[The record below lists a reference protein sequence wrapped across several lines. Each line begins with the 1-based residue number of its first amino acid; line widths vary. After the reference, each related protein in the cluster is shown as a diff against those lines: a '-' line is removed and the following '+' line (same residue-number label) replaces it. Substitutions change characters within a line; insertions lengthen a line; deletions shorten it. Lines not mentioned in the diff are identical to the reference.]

1 MGSSKHGKEI
11 YDYLMNAKNA
21 KVIALTGSPAINDP
35 FELAVLFN
43 ILRGYIELSYFRI
56 TNVGSEYGNRWEFDQ
71 IVPQLL
77 DTPFVDYLEFNK
89 VNKSLEVHFTIKHY
103 DDRYRGAC
111 DALVQK
117 CSALNIDTKYLEK
130 MNVPLF
136 PVENEGEAF
145 YEYFVDESSEGMK
158 LKNEDIF
165 KRRIL
170 GLVSYYTAK
179 EDIPEKITKD
189 YFRVPMSEYQFKIYE
204 ILREKER
211 KTEKG
216 SNSGATGTGKRKKK
230 RGGTK
235 STFRV
240 FSRQASNFVFPDD
253 VPRPYPD
260 PSFIVSAAD
269 FGKSKK
275 ENTQNLAKMIA
286 TENKADEEG
295 EVEDDYKKR
304 ILDALAKME
313 ERGDV
318 YFRPGPEGLDKLS
331 PKMKAML
338 ENINQ
343 TNGLVFVYSN
353 FRSVEGIEIFSRVLD
368 HNGYAKYGTQNN
380 LPKYAVYS
388 GTEDEAV
395 RTNLLRVF
403 TNPENKYGRDIK
415 IIMATS
421 AGAEGLNLKNIR
433 QVHIM
438 EPYWNQV
445 RIRQVIGRG
454 VRYRSHI
461 ALPVEER
468 NVEVYRYFSTLTRDE
483 MLKTKEKIATDEHI
497 EDISMKKQGIIDEL
511 EQCLKEAAVDCM
523 LNVSYLKEP
532 YNCYTFG
539 KDAKGFAYMPSLK
552 KDLITSYSMVSEKKK
567 VKKEYLTA
575 YYSAINGKL
584 HLKDSKNQFYLYR
597 DPAKIPT
604 TIDIKKIKLF
614 AVDPSDDRVY
624 DYKSTTTGVPLLV
637 GVVNKESQIVKK

>member
-1 MGSSKHGKEI
+1 
-11 YDYLMNAKNA
+11 
-21 KVIALTGSPAINDP
+21 
-35 FELAVLFN
+35 
-43 ILRGYIELSYFRI
+43 
-56 TNVGSEYGNRWEFDQ
+56 
-71 IVPQLL
+71 
-77 DTPFVDYLEFNK
+77 
-89 VNKSLEVHFTIKHY
+89 
-103 DDRYRGAC
+103 
-111 DALVQK
+111 
-117 CSALNIDTKYLEK
+117 
-130 MNVPLF
+130 
-136 PVENEGEAF
+136 
-145 YEYFVDESSEGMK
+145 
-158 LKNEDIF
+158 
-165 KRRIL
+165 
-170 GLVSYYTAK
+170 
-179 EDIPEKITKD
+179 
-189 YFRVPMSEYQFKIYE
+189 MSDYQFSIYE
-204 ILREKER
+204 VLREKER

-216 SNSGATGTGKRKKK
+216 SNAGTGTGKRKKK

-240 FSRQASNFVFPDD
+240 FSRQASNFVFPED

-260 PSFIVSAAD
+260 PSFVVSAAD
-269 FGKSKK
+269 FGKKNK
-275 ENTQNLAKMIA
+275 DNTKNLAKMIA

-304 ILDALAKME
+304 IIDALAKLE

-318 YFRPGPEGLDKLS
+318 YFRAGPDGLDKLS
-331 PKMKAML
+331 PKMKSML

-343 TNGLVFVYSN
+343 TPGLVFVYSN

-380 LPKYAVYS
+380 LPKYAIYS

-454 VRYRSHI
+454 VRFRSHI
-461 ALPVEER
+461 ALPPEER
-468 NVEVYRYFSTLTRDE
+468 NVEVYRYFSKLTRDQ
-483 MLKTKEKIATDEHI
+483 MLKTKEKISTDEHI

-523 LNVSYLKEP
+523 LNSAYLIKGR
-532 YNCYTFG
+532 YKCYTFG
-539 KDAKGFAYMPSLK
+539 TDAKGFAYMPSLK
-552 KDLITSYSMVSEKKK
+552 KDLITSYSLVSETKK

-575 YYSAINGKL
+575 YYSASNGKL
-584 HLKDSKNQFYLYR
+584 HLKSSNNQFYLYR
-597 DPAKIPT
+597 DPAKVPVT
-604 TIDIKKIKLF
+604 TVDIKKIKLF
-614 AVDPSDDRVY
+614 AVDPSNDQVY
-624 DYKSTTTGVPLLV
+624 DYKSTQTGMPLLV
-637 GVVNKESQIVKK
+637 GVVNKESQIVKRGTS